1 LYFGLLMP
9 HTEPMTDPDDGMGT
23 LELEE
28 DRRGFFRLS
37 NTQHELIIQPEQ
49 LAALR
54 NKIDE
59 FLHTTD
65 ERTPHDHRR
74 A

>member
-1 LYFGLLMP
+1 M
-9 HTEPMTDPDDGMGT
+9 TETDMGT

-37 NTQHELIIQPEQ
+37 DTQHELIIQPEQ

-59 FLHTTD
+59 FLRTTD
-65 ERTPHDHRR
+65 ERTPT
-74 A
+74 

>member
-1 LYFGLLMP
+1 
-9 HTEPMTDPDDGMGT
+9 MTDPDDGMGT

-37 NTQHELIIQPEQ
+37 DTQHELIIQPEQ

-59 FLHTTD
+59 FLDTVPKLARKETSL
-65 ERTPHDHRR
+65 
-74 A
+74 